1 MQPLTTYD
9 FVLNIFVVVIMPL
22 LIVANLK
29 GWGSQAPLNVYLWR
43 EQPEPDAGL
52 AWSSSGC

>member
-9 FVLNIFVVVIMPL
+9 LVLNIFVVVIMPL

-29 GWGSQAPLNVYLWR
+29 NWGASPLN
-43 EQPEPDAGL
+43 D
-52 AWSSSGC
+52 